1 VHGLDAA
8 TAGLDQE
15 SAGTLDGTVYFGAPL
30 KAAIQSG
37 QIPAAR
43 LDDMVRR
50 ILYGMI
56 ANGLL
61 DPAAPAGAL
70 DARADDPVAQTEA
83 EAAIVLLK
91 NRGDILPLAAS
102 ARRIA
107 VIGGHAD
114 VGVLSGGGSAQVVP
128 AGSIRLP
135 APAGAP
141 DWVRGIYY
149 HPSAPL
155 AAIRAHAKGAT
166 VDFASGQ
173 DISAAVAA
181 ARAADVAIVFAEQWA
196 SEAIDVCIRLSQAQE
211 DLITAVAAAN
221 PHTVVVLE
229 SGGPVLAPWADRV
242 GALVEA
248 WYPGGR
254 GGEAIAR
261 VLFGEVDPSGRLP
274 VTFAASADQWPRSQ
288 PQGPVEN
295 LTLPEDKQTPFAV
308 DYKEGSSVG
317 YRWFAQNGY
326 KPRFPF
332 GYGLS
337 YTRFR
342 YGALSATGGQTVT
355 VRLPITNTGARRG
368 RETAQLYL
376 LAGPQRSQKRL
387 LGWAKVEL
395 EPGQTQIVRIQA
407 DPRLLANWDEHAH
420 AWRLD
425 GGRYT
430 VVAAAN
436 AGDPGIKA
444 VVAIK
449 GSVLK
454 P

>member
-1 VHGLDAA
+1 
-8 TAGLDQE
+8 
-15 SAGTLDGTVYFGAPL
+15 
-30 KAAIQSG
+30 
-37 QIPAAR
+37 
-43 LDDMVRR
+43 
-50 ILYGMI
+50 
-56 ANGLL
+56 
-61 DPAAPAGAL
+61 
-70 DARADDPVAQTEA
+70 
-83 EAAIVLLK
+83 
-91 NRGDILPLAAS
+91 
-102 ARRIA
+102 
-107 VIGGHAD
+107 
-114 VGVLSGGGSAQVVP
+114 
-128 AGSIRLP
+128 
-135 APAGAP
+135 
-141 DWVRGIYY
+141 
-149 HPSAPL
+149 
-155 AAIRAHAKGAT
+155 
-166 VDFASGQ
+166 
-173 DISAAVAA
+173 
-181 ARAADVAIVFAEQWA
+181 
-196 SEAIDVCIRLSQAQE
+196 
-211 DLITAVAAAN
+211 
-221 PHTVVVLE
+221 
-229 SGGPVLAPWADRV
+229 
-242 GALVEA
+242 
-248 WYPGGR
+248 
-254 GGEAIAR
+254 